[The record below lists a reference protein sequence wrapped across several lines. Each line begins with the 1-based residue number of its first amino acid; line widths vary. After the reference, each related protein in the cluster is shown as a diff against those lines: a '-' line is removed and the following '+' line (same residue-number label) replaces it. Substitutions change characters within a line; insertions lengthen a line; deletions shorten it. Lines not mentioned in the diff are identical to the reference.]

1 MSIIKNLYSIET
13 GNFKLDGGAMFGV
26 VPKAIWKKTN
36 PADDLNM
43 IDMAARSLLIET
55 TSSLILIDT
64 GLGDKQDEKFFS
76 HYHKWGEYS
85 IDDSIKKA
93 GFSSGDVTDV
103 FFTHLHFDHCGGA
116 IIRKG
121 NRLIPRFE
129 NANFWVNKGH
139 WEWANSPNSREK
151 ASFLPDNILPL
162 KESGKLNLIDANEK
176 PLGFDILTVNGHTE
190 KMMLPVLEFKSRTIV
205 FVSDL
210 IPTSGHVRVPF
221 IMGYDTR
228 PLQTLREKESFLEK
242 AAKDNFLLFLQHD
255 VKNEII
261 DIKKE
266 NNKFKLNK
274 TFKLEDI

>member
-36 PADDLNM
+36 PSDDLNM

-76 HYHKWGEYS
+76 HYHRWGEYS

-93 GFSSGDVTDV
+93 GFTSGDITDV

-121 NRLIPRFE
+121 NRLIPRFK
-129 NANFWVNKGH
+129 NANFWVNKDH

-162 KESGKLNLIDANEK
+162 KESGKLNFIDANEK
-176 PLGFDILTVNGHTE
+176 PLGFEILTVNGHTE

-242 AAKDNFLLFLQHD
+242 AAKDKFLLFLQHD

>member
-1 MSIIKNLYSIET
+1 MSEIKNLYSIET

-26 VPKAIWKKTN
+26 VPKVIWEKTN

-55 TSSLILIDT
+55 ANRLILIDT
-64 GLGDKQDEKFFS
+64 GLGDKQNERFFS
-76 HYHKWGEYS
+76 HYYKWGEHS
-85 IDDSIKKA
+85 IEGSIKRT
-93 GFSSGDVTDV
+93 GFNIGDITDV

-116 IIRKG
+116 IIRRG
-121 NRLIPRFE
+121 GSLIPRFE
-129 NANFWVNKGH
+129 NANFWINKDH
-139 WEWANSPNSREK
+139 WEWATSPNSREK
-151 ASFLPDNILPL
+151 ASFLADNILPL
-162 KESGKLNLIDANEK
+162 EESGKLHLIGPDEK

-190 KMMLPVLEFKSRTIV
+190 KMMLPVLEFKNKTLV

-210 IPTSGHVRVPF
+210 IPTAGHVRVPF

-228 PLQTLREKESFLEK
+228 PLLTLREKASFLKK
-242 AAKDNFLLFLQHD
+242 AARDKYLLFLQHD

-261 DIKKE
+261 DIRKE

-274 TFKLEDI
+274 TCKLDDI

>member
-76 HYHKWGEYS
+76 HYHRWGEYS

-93 GFSSGDVTDV
+93 GFTSGDITDV

-121 NRLIPRFE
+121 NRLIPRFK
-129 NANFWVNKGH
+129 NANFWVNKDH

-162 KESGKLNLIDANEK
+162 KESGKLNFIDANEK

-190 KMMLPVLEFKSRTIV
+190 KMMLPVLEFKNKTLV

-210 IPTSGHVRVPF
+210 IPTAGHVRVPF
-221 IMGYDTR
+221 IMGYDTS
-228 PLQTLREKESFLEK
+228 PLLTLREKASFLEK
-242 AAKDNFLLFLQHD
+242 AAKDKLLLFLQHD
-255 VKNEII
+255 VKNEVI
-261 DIKKE
+261 DIRKE

>member
-76 HYHKWGEYS
+76 HYHRWGEYS

-242 AAKDNFLLFLQHD
+242 AAKDKFLLFLQHD

>member
-1 MSIIKNLYSIET
+1 MSLIKNLYSIET

-55 TSSLILIDT
+55 TTSLILIDA

-76 HYHKWGEYS
+76 HYHRWGEYS
-85 IDDSIKKA
+85 IDNSIKKA

-121 NRLIPRFE
+121 NRLIPRFK

-162 KESGKLNLIDANEK
+162 KESGKLNFIDANEK

-190 KMMLPVLEFKSRTIV
+190 KMMLPILEFKSRTIV

-242 AAKDNFLLFLQHD
+242 AAKDKFLLFLQHD

>member
-26 VPKAIWKKTN
+26 VPKTIWEKTN

-55 TSSLILIDT
+55 NHKLILIDT
-64 GLGDKQDEKFFS
+64 GLGDKQSEKFFS
-76 HYHKWGEYS
+76 HYYRCGEYS
-85 IDDSIKKA
+85 IDASIKKA
-93 GFSSGDVTDV
+93 GFKNGDITDI

-116 IIRKG
+116 IIRKNG
-121 NRLIPRFE
+121 ELIPRFE
-129 NANFWVNKGH
+129 NAKFWINKDH
-139 WEWANSPNSREK
+139 WEWATSPNSREK
-151 ASFLPDNILPL
+151 ASFLADNILPL
-162 KESGKLNLIDANEK
+162 EESGKLHLIGPDEK

-190 KMMLPVLEFKSRTIV
+190 KMMLPVLEFKNKTLV

-210 IPTSGHVRVPF
+210 IPTAGHVRVPF

-228 PLQTLREKESFLEK
+228 PLLTLREKASFLKK
-242 AAKDNFLLFLQHD
+242 AARDKYLLFLQHD

-261 DIKKE
+261 DIRKE

-274 TFKLEDI
+274 TFKLDDI

>member
-1 MSIIKNLYSIET
+1 MSLIKNLYSIET

-26 VPKAIWKKTN
+26 VPKAIWQKTN
-36 PADDLNM
+36 PSNDLNM

-55 TSSLILIDT
+55 ETKLVLIDA

-76 HYHKWGEYS
+76 HYHRWGEHS
-85 IDDSIKKA
+85 IEGSIKNA
-93 GFSSGDVTDV
+93 GFESGDITDV

-121 NRLIPRFE
+121 GRLVPRFE
-129 NANFWVNKGH
+129 NASFWVNKDH
-139 WEWANSPNSREK
+139 WGWATSPNSREK
-151 ASFLPDNILPL
+151 ASFLPENILPL
-162 KESGKLNLIDANEK
+162 KDSGKLNLIDSGES
-176 PLGFDILTVNGHTE
+176 PLGFDILTVSGHTE
-190 KMMLPVLEFKSRTIV
+190 KMMLPLLKFKNKTIV

-210 IPTSGHVRVPF
+210 IPTAGHVRVPF

-228 PLQTLREKESFLEK
+228 PLLTLREKASFLEK
-242 AAKDNFLLFLQHD
+242 ASKNGFLLFLQHD
-255 VKNEII
+255 INNEII
-261 DIKKE
+261 ELKKE

>member
-55 TSSLILIDT
+55 TTSLILIDA

-76 HYHKWGEYS
+76 HYHRWGEYS
-85 IDDSIKKA
+85 IDNSIKKA

-121 NRLIPRFE
+121 NRLIPRFK

-162 KESGKLNLIDANEK
+162 KESGKLNFIDANEK

-190 KMMLPVLEFKSRTIV
+190 KMMLPILEFKSRTIV

-242 AAKDNFLLFLQHD
+242 AAKDKFLLFLQHD

>member
-26 VPKAIWKKTN
+26 VPKVIWKKTN

-242 AAKDNFLLFLQHD
+242 AAKDKFLLFLQHD

-274 TFKLEDI
+274 TFKLENI

>member
-76 HYHKWGEYS
+76 HYHRWGEYS

-93 GFSSGDVTDV
+93 GFTSGDITDV

-121 NRLIPRFE
+121 NRLIPRFK

-162 KESGKLNLIDANEK
+162 KESGKLNFIDANEK

-242 AAKDNFLLFLQHD
+242 AAEDKFLLF
-255 VKNEII
+255 
-261 DIKKE
+261 
-266 NNKFKLNK
+266 F
-274 TFKLEDI
+274 TA

>member
-26 VPKAIWKKTN
+26 VPKTIWEKTN
-36 PADDLNM
+36 PADELNM
-43 IDMAARSLLIET
+43 INMAARSLLIET
-55 TSSLILIDT
+55 DRKLVLIDT
-64 GLGDKQDEKFFS
+64 GLGDKQSEEFFS
-76 HYHKWGEYS
+76 HYHRWGNHS
-85 IDDSIKKA
+85 IDTSIKKA
-93 GFSSGDVTDV
+93 GFKNDDITDV

-121 NRLIPRFE
+121 NRLIPRFK
-129 NANFWVNKGH
+129 NANFWVNKDH

-162 KESGKLNLIDANEK
+162 KESGKLNFIDANEK
-176 PLGFDILTVNGHTE
+176 TLGFDILTVNGHTE
-190 KMMLPVLEFKSRTIV
+190 KMMLPVVEFKSRTIV

-242 AAKDNFLLFLQHD
+242 AAMDNFLLFLQHD
-255 VKNEII
+255 VNNEII

>member
-26 VPKAIWKKTN
+26 VPKTIWEKTN

-55 TSSLILIDT
+55 NHKLILIDT
-64 GLGDKQDEKFFS
+64 GLGDKQSEKFFS
-76 HYHKWGEYS
+76 NYYRWGKYS
-85 IDDSIKKA
+85 IDASIKKA
-93 GFSSGDVTDV
+93 GFKNEDITDV

-116 IIRKG
+116 IIRKNG
-121 NRLIPRFE
+121 ELIPRFE
-129 NANFWVNKGH
+129 NAKFWINKDH
-139 WEWANSPNSREK
+139 WEWATSPNSREK
-151 ASFLPDNILPL
+151 ASFLADNILPL
-162 KESGKLNLIDANEK
+162 EESGKLHLIGPDEK

-190 KMMLPVLEFKSRTIV
+190 KMMLPVLEFKNKTLV

-210 IPTSGHVRVPF
+210 IPTAGHVRIPF

-228 PLQTLREKESFLEK
+228 PLLTLREKASFLKK
-242 AAKDNFLLFLQHD
+242 AARDKYLLFLQHD

-261 DIKKE
+261 DIRKE

-274 TFKLEDI
+274 TFKLDDI

>member
-55 TSSLILIDT
+55 TTSLILIDA

-76 HYHKWGEYS
+76 HYHRWGEYS
-85 IDDSIKKA
+85 IDNSIKKA

-121 NRLIPRFE
+121 NRLIPRFK

-162 KESGKLNLIDANEK
+162 KESGKLNFIDANEK

-242 AAKDNFLLFLQHD
+242 AAKDKFLLFLQHD

>member
-242 AAKDNFLLFLQHD
+242 AAKDNFLLVLQHD

-274 TFKLEDI
+274 TFKLENI

>member
-1 MSIIKNLYSIET
+1 MSLIKNLYSIET

-55 TSSLILIDT
+55 TTSLILIDA

-76 HYHKWGEYS
+76 HYHRWGEYS
-85 IDDSIKKA
+85 IDNSIKKA

-121 NRLIPRFE
+121 NRLIPRFK

-162 KESGKLNLIDANEK
+162 KESGKLNFIDASEK

-190 KMMLPVLEFKSRTIV
+190 KMMLPILEFKSRTIV

-242 AAKDNFLLFLQHD
+242 AAKDKFLLFLQHD

>member
-85 IDDSIKKA
+85 IEDSIKKA

-116 IIRKG
+116 IIKKG

-242 AAKDNFLLFLQHD
+242 AAKDKFLLFLQHD

>member
-76 HYHKWGEYS
+76 HYHRWGEYS

-93 GFSSGDVTDV
+93 GFRSGDVTDV

-162 KESGKLNLIDANEK
+162 KESGKLNFIDANEK

-242 AAKDNFLLFLQHD
+242 AAKDKFLLFLQHD

>member
-26 VPKAIWKKTN
+26 VPKTIWEKTN

-43 IDMAARSLLIET
+43 INMAARSLLIET
-55 TSSLILIDT
+55 NHKLILIDT
-64 GLGDKQDEKFFS
+64 GLGDKQSEKFFS
-76 HYHKWGEYS
+76 NYYRWGKYS
-85 IDDSIKKA
+85 IDASIKKA
-93 GFSSGDVTDV
+93 GFKNEDITDV

-116 IIRKG
+116 IIRKNG
-121 NRLIPRFE
+121 ELVPRFE
-129 NANFWVNKGH
+129 NAEFWINKDH
-139 WEWANSPNSREK
+139 WEWAISPNSREK
-151 ASFLPDNILPL
+151 ASFLADNILPL
-162 KESGKLNLIDANEK
+162 EESGKLHLIGPDEK

-190 KMMLPVLEFKSRTIV
+190 KMMLPVLEFKNKTLV

-210 IPTSGHVRVPF
+210 IPTAGHVRVPF

-228 PLQTLREKESFLEK
+228 PLLTLREKASFLKK
-242 AAKDNFLLFLQHD
+242 AARNKYLLFLQHD

-261 DIKKE
+261 DIRKE

-274 TFKLEDI
+274 TFKLDDI